1 MPARSKAENGPQI
14 KREMERMDYE
24 PLLKVEKSLIVW
36 SLVLGAVLM
45 VILVW
50 VSYVF
55 FPGS

>member
-1 MPARSKAENGPQI
+1 MPARSKAENDPRI

-55 FPGS
+55 FAGS